1 MMKIKTNR
9 VIGARG
15 IAVNNGNYNNDF
27 NGQPKTLQ
35 DGTFMCSDVCTKY
48 ADRLFW
54 ENCNHP
60 VLIKKSL
67 KIGKDGKLYAA
78 IQDEIIADNIVDSK
92 NRNVEILNNFIDV
105 QNFGA
110 TITEKNKNFGIT
122 GVIQYTQGTNKVDD
136 STIEVHQIL
145 SPYGTANNK
154 KNKKNKK
161 SDEEN
166 ENNDKQDEKSK
177 TATNIGPHI
186 FLDKALYVQG
196 FSVTPSNLNNLVKV
210 FGDKEFKG
218 YKEESFELFKKAT
231 LCSTTLL
238 STRNKEGVC
247 DAFSIFINLKEGS
260 IFAFNNIHNYI
271 NVNTVADNF
280 YTIDFS
286 ELDFLNDIDDIESIE
301 IYHNPKICEIKHNF
315 NNVKVM
321 NSLKCL

>member
-1 MMKIKTNR
+1 MIKIKTNR
-9 VIGARG
+9 VLGARG
-15 IAVNNGNYNNDF
+15 IALNNGNYNNDF

-54 ENCNHP
+54 ENFNQP
-60 VLIKKSL
+60 VLIQKKL
-67 KIGKDGKLYAA
+67 KRDKNGKLYAA
-78 IQDEIIADNIVDSK
+78 TQDEIIADNIVDSK
-92 NRNVEILNNFIDV
+92 NSNTEILSNFIDV
-105 QNFGA
+105 QNFGVTVA
-110 TITEKNKNFGIT
+110 TKGISLGTT
-122 GVIQYTQGTNKVDD
+122 GVVQYTQGINKVDN

-145 SPYGTANNK
+145 SPYGTGNNK
-154 KNKKNKK
+154 KNKKN
-161 SDEEN
+161 DEKN

-177 TATNIGPHI
+177 TATNIGSHI

-196 FSVTPSNLNNLVKV
+196 FSVTPFNLNNLVEV
-210 FGDKEFKG
+210 LGDKEFKG

-271 NVNTVADNF
+271 SVNTVADNF

-301 IYHNPKICEIKHNF
+301 IYHNPKVCEIKHNF